1 MIIIMIFFLK
11 CHCTFNVVLLKFN
24 YWETPLTI
32 YGIKMK
38 KATCMTEMNILGL
51 NCAQLLWNI

>member
-1 MIIIMIFFLK
+1 MIIVMIFFLK

-24 YWETPLTI
+24 YWETPLTF
-32 YGIKMK
+32 YEMKIKNDRN
-38 KATCMTEMNILGL
+38 ERLGL